1 MECYGRKN
9 KIKYNKIDENQ
20 SFVRNIQKNIDEPY
34 DFFKSIFEDSYI
46 YLIVI
51 SKYKEKKIIMEKR

>member
-1 MECYGRKN
+1 MNYKYNTIGMLWTKK

-34 DFFKSIFEDSYI
+34 DFFKLTYKDSYI
-46 YLIVI
+46 NQIVKMMI
-51 SKYKEKKIIMEKR
+51 